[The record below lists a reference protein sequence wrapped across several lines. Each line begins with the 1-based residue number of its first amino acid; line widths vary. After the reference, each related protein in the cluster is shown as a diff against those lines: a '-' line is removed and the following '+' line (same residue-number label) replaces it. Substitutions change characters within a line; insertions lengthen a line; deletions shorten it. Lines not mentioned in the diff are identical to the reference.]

1 MAAGDDILAGE
12 AVDGPDKHCLSI
24 EPDDEAMNENSR
36 LNHQSASMQNC
47 MGAMQ
52 NRLLDLWAFKA
63 HITIISRARSSS
75 HWCPRVFP
83 SGGFA

>member
-1 MAAGDDILAGE
+1 MQRGTDCPVIEPGDE
-12 AVDGPDKHCLSI
+12 AV
-24 EPDDEAMNENSR
+24 NENSR
-36 LNHQSASMQNC
+36 LIDQEPPMQNC

-52 NRLLDLWAFKA
+52 NTMLDLWAFEA

>member
-1 MAAGDDILAGE
+1 MRVTD
-12 AVDGPDKHCLSI
+12 CLVI

-36 LNHQSASMQNC
+36 LIDQKSSMQNC

-52 NRLLDLWAFKA
+52 NTLLDLWAFQA
-63 HITIISRARSSS
+63 HITIISWARSSS